1 MSANAD
7 GGSPTGSPAG
17 SLAADGGAGADSAA
31 PLLEVRDVAKYFGS
45 VNALQGIS
53 LEVYAGE
60 VTCVLGD
67 NGAGKSTLIKI
78 LSGVFQPDEG
88 EFLIEGEPV
97 TLAGPREARANGIA
111 TVFQDLATVPLMSL
125 WRNFF
130 LGQEPTVGWGPLRR
144 MDSGKARTIM
154 RDELMKMGIDV
165 RDPNQNVGTLSGGE
179 RQALAIAR
187 AVYFGARVLIL
198 DEPTSALGVRQSG
211 IVLKYIVQAREM
223 GKGVIFIT
231 HNPHHAYPVGDR
243 FYLLK
248 RGQLMAS
255 VLKNETTIEGL
266 TDMMAG
272 GAELAELSK
281 ELMGLSGSGA
291 GAPDPEIAEVA
302 RTLAAEA
309 PAPEDGDVPKAF

>member
-1 MSANAD
+1 MSANAE
-7 GGSPTGSPAG
+7 GSPTASGTAV
-17 SLAADGGAGADSAA
+17 ADA

-45 VNALQGIS
+45 VNALQHIS
-53 LEVYAGE
+53 LKVYAGE

-88 EFLIEGEPV
+88 EFLIEGQPV
-97 TLAGPREARANGIA
+97 TLAGPREARAHGIA

-130 LGQEPTVGWGPLRR
+130 LGQEPVTGWGPLRR
-144 MDSGKARTIM
+144 LDIGKARDIM

-255 VLKNETTIEGL
+255 VLKSDTTIEGL
-266 TDMMAG
+266 TEMMAG
-272 GAELAELSK
+272 GAELAQLSQ
-281 ELMGLSGSGA
+281 ELMDLTAGD
-291 GAPDPEIAEVA
+291 GAPDPGLAEVA
-302 RTLAAEA
+302 RTLAEEA
-309 PAPEDGDVPKAF
+309 PAPPDGTTP

>member
-1 MSANAD
+1 MSASAE
-7 GGSPTGSPAG
+7 G
-17 SLAADGGAGADSAA
+17 GGAVAAAGGTVADEA

-53 LEVYAGE
+53 LKVYAGE

-88 EFLIEGEPV
+88 EFLIEGRPV
-97 TLAGPREARANGIA
+97 TLSGPREARGNGIA

-144 MDSGKARTIM
+144 MDTGKAKTIM
-154 RDELMKMGIDV
+154 RDELKKMGIDV

-211 IVLKYIVQAREM
+211 IVLKYIVQAREL

-248 RGQLMAS
+248 RGRLMGS
-255 VLKNETTIEGL
+255 VLKSETTIDGL

-272 GAELAELSK
+272 GTELEELSR
-281 ELMGLSGSGA
+281 ELMSLGAGA
-291 GAPDPEIAEVA
+291 GAPDPELVEVA
-302 RTLAAEA
+302 RTLAEEA
-309 PAPEDGDVPKAF
+309 PTPSDGTGP